1 MVNIAKL
8 VRKKLGELLV
18 DEGLLRD
25 EQVQE
30 ALRKQKESGE
40 LLGEALVSLGYVS
53 EVDIARAISKQFGLP
68 YIDASR
74 YQVTKDVAN
83 LLPPAT
89 CVENRFVVLDKIGKM
104 IIVAVSGV
112 VDARVFEDLEKKA
125 GAPLS
130 LYVSTVGQVMTVLK
144 KLYPDLASGGK
155 GPAKK

>member
-18 DEGLLRD
+18 DEGLLRE
-25 EQVQE
+25 EQIQE
-30 ALRKQKESGE
+30 ALKKQKESGE

-74 YQVTKDVAN
+74 YQITKDVTSI
-83 LLPPAT
+83 LPPKT
-89 CVENRFVVLDKIGKM
+89 CVENRFVVLDRIGKVVV
-104 IIVAVSGV
+104 VAVSGV

-130 LYVSTVGQVMTVLK
+130 LYVSTAGQVSTVLK
-144 KLYPDLASGGK
+144 KLYPDLMGDGK
-155 GPAKK
+155 AARKA